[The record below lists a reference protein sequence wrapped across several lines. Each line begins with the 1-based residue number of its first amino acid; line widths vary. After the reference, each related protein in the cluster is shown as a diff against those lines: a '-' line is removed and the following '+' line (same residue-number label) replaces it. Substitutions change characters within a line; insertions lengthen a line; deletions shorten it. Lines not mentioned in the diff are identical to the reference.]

1 MKNVCRQWTALVPA
15 LMAIGYLILVVYFRT
30 QGGYS
35 AQVLT
40 GHGADDEKYTGGVE
54 GPVE

>member
-1 MKNVCRQWTALVPA
+1 MALQWTALVPA
-15 LMAIGYLILVVYFRT
+15 LMAIGYLILVVYFRS
-30 QGGYS
+30 QGGYT

-40 GHGADDEKYTGGVE
+40 GHKAEDEKFSGGVE